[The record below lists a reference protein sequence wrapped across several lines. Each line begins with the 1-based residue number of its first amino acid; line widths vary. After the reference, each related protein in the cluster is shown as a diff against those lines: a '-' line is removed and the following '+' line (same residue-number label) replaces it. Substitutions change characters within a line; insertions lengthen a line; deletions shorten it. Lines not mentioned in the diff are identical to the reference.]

1 MKNGNLRE
9 ALQMGVFY
17 IPISATMR
25 GGAIS
30 LTISGK
36 I

>member
-17 IPISATMR
+17 IPNYQRDYAWGIEQ
-25 GGAIS
+25 
-30 LTISGK
+30 LNDL
-36 I
+36 